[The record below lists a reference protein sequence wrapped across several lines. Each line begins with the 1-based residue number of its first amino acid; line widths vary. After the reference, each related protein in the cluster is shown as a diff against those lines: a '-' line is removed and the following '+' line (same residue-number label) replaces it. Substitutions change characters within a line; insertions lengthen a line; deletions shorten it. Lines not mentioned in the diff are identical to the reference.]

1 MNKRQ
6 KKKLYKQT
14 YIRIKKLHPKEG
26 DVICLTPDLNEIDY
40 STACNFLEFYDENKI
55 FGCAALAIMP
65 SNIKQMDKK
74 TAQIFIDELQ
84 REINRKGE

>member
-26 DVICLTPDLNEIDY
+26 DVICLIPNLDEINFD
-40 STACNFLEFYDENKI
+40 TVCNFLEFYDKNKI
-55 FGCAALAIMP
+55 FECSSLVIVP
-65 SNIKQMDKK
+65 SDIKQMDKK
-74 TAQIFIDELQ
+74 TVQLVVDQLQ
-84 REINRKGE
+84 RIID